1 MNVIILAAGYG
12 TRLQN
17 DIINDKTGKYSN
29 LLDVPKPLLPI
40 KNDQPL
46 LSLWMEI
53 INEVDIIN
61 KVYIVVS
68 IEYCEEK
75 HDKKFQRNT
84 NEKFYC
90 CSSFKINRKY
100 EDQFRLWAKDH
111 PNIILVVENSC
122 SNEDRSGAVKCIQLA
137 LDSME
142 ELTDVN
148 VLAGDTLFM
157 KDFSLSKAICLFKN
171 ISGNKDISL
180 ISYYNCSDNDVS
192 KRGILEVDDSGHVLQ
207 FLEKPKPSV
216 TTSRKA
222 CPCFYLLHRNHTKLI
237 QKFLHEKRVRAVF
250 CSFLEEST
258 AI

>member
-61 KVYIVVS
+61 KVYIV
-68 IEYCEEK
+68 
-75 HDKKFQRNT
+75 
-84 NEKFYC
+84 
-90 CSSFKINRKY
+90 INRKY

-222 CPCFYLLHRNHTKLI
+222 VI
-237 QKFLHEKRVRAVF
+237 
-250 CSFLEEST
+250 
-258 AI
+258 